1 MRILLLYVSAVSGHR
16 RAAEAIA
23 EAFHKFYP
31 EAEVRQENLFQH
43 GNSFVRCLLD
53 SFYYALIKLTPWL
66 WDLIWDSQSV
76 YWLTYGIRNL
86 LYQLNYHCLYRE
98 VIYPYQPQAVICTH
112 NIACALC
119 SLIKREKKM
128 NFLLAAVP
136 TDFSLHPYWY
146 YPGVDL
152 YLIPH
157 ENMRAKLIRQGV
169 KGNQIE
175 STGIPISLGFG
186 RRENQRKLRQKWGL
200 DPDLFTILLMGGTMG
215 LGPIEEIVHTL
226 SNMGI
231 SLQLLV
237 VTGIN
242 RHLKRKLEQLQSRIN
257 FPLKIWGFVN
267 EIDELME
274 ISNLLISKPGGLTT
288 AEALSKAVPM
298 GIVNSLAG
306 QERRNRELL
315 LERGVAFDLRE
326 GQEITHLVRR
336 LSDGA
341 FNWESWGEKVREL
354 ARPHASREI
363 ARQVIM
369 GLKKKGINVRSQS
382 FQRV

>member
-16 RAAEAIA
+16 RAAQAIA

-31 EAEVRQENLFQH
+31 EVEVHQENLFQH
-43 GNSFVRCLLD
+43 GNSFIRCLLD
-53 SFYYALIKLTPWL
+53 SFYYAIIKLTPWL
-66 WDLIWDSQSV
+66 WDLIWDSQTV
-76 YWLTYGIRNL
+76 YWFTYGIRDL
-86 LYQLNYHCLYRE
+86 LYQLNYHRLYRE

-119 SLIKREKKM
+119 SSIKRQKKM
-128 NFLLAAVP
+128 NFLLTAIP

-146 YPGVDL
+146 YPAVNL

-157 ENMRAKLIRQGV
+157 EGMRAKLIKQGA
-169 KGNQIE
+169 KDNQIK
-175 STGIPISLGFG
+175 STGIPVSFGFG
-186 RRENQRKLRQKWGL
+186 RQENQKKLRREWGL
-200 DPDLFTILLMGGTMG
+200 DPDLFTILLMGGALG
-215 LGPIEEIVHTL
+215 LGPIEKIVYTL
-226 SNMGI
+226 SDMNL

-257 FPLKIWGFVN
+257 FPLRIWGFVN
-267 EIDELME
+267 EIDQLMGV
-274 ISNLLISKPGGLTT
+274 SNLLISKPGGLTT

-298 GIVNSLAG
+298 GIVDSLAG

-326 GQEITHLVRR
+326 GREIARLVAK
-336 LSDGA
+336 LSDGS
-341 FNWESWGEKVREL
+341 FDWEDWKKKVSEL
-354 ARPHASREI
+354 ARPHASWEI
-363 ARQVIM
+363 TRQVIM
-369 GLKKKGINVRSQS
+369 NLKKKEINVKSPS
-382 FQRV
+382 FQKV

>member
-31 EAEVRQENLFQH
+31 EVEVRQENLFQH
-43 GNSFVRCLLD
+43 GNSFIRCLLD
-53 SFYYALIKLTPWL
+53 SFYYAIIKLTPWL
-66 WDLIWDSQSV
+66 WDLIWDSQTV

-86 LYQLNYHCLYRE
+86 LYQLNYHRLYRE

-119 SLIKREKKM
+119 SLIKRQKKM
-128 NFLLAAVP
+128 NFLLTSVP

-146 YPGVDL
+146 YPAVNL

-157 ENMRAKLIRQGV
+157 EGMRAKLIKQGA
-169 KGNQIE
+169 KDNQIK
-175 STGIPISLGFG
+175 STGIPVSFGFG
-186 RRENQRKLRQKWGL
+186 RQENQKKLRREWGL
-200 DPDLFTILLMGGTMG
+200 DPDLFTILLMGGALG
-215 LGPIEEIVHTL
+215 LGPIEKIVYTL
-226 SNMGI
+226 SDMNL

-257 FPLKIWGFVN
+257 FPLRIWGFVN
-267 EIDELME
+267 EIDQLMGV
-274 ISNLLISKPGGLTT
+274 SNLLISKPGGLTT

-298 GIVNSLAG
+298 GIVDSLAG

-326 GQEITHLVRR
+326 GREIARLVAR
-336 LSDGA
+336 LSDGS
-341 FNWESWGEKVREL
+341 FDWEDWKKKVREL
-354 ARPHASREI
+354 ARPQASWEI
-363 ARQVIM
+363 TRQVIM
-369 GLKKKGINVRSQS
+369 NLKKKGINVKSPS
-382 FQRV
+382 FQKV

>member
-31 EAEVRQENLFQH
+31 EVEVHQENLFQH
-43 GNSFVRCLLD
+43 GNSFIRCLLD
-53 SFYYALIKLTPWL
+53 SFYYAIIKLTPWL
-66 WDLIWDSQSV
+66 WDLIWDSQTV

-86 LYQLNYHCLYRE
+86 LYQLNYHRLYRE

-112 NIACALC
+112 NIPCALC

-128 NFLLAAVP
+128 NFLLTAVP

-146 YPGVDL
+146 YPAVNL

-157 ENMRAKLIRQGV
+157 EGMRTKLIKQGV
-169 KGNQIE
+169 KDNQIK
-175 STGIPISLGFG
+175 STGIPVSFGFG
-186 RRENQRKLRQKWGL
+186 RKENQKKLKREWGL
-200 DPDLFTILLMGGTMG
+200 DPDLFTILLMGGALG
-215 LGPIEEIVHTL
+215 LGPIEKIVYTL
-226 SNMGI
+226 SDMNL

-257 FPLKIWGFVN
+257 FPLRIWGFIN
-267 EIDELME
+267 KIDELME
-274 ISNLLISKPGGLTT
+274 VSNLLISKPGGLTT
-288 AEALSKAVPM
+288 AEALSKAIPM
-298 GIVNSLAG
+298 GIVDSLAG

-326 GQEITHLVRR
+326 GREIARLVAR
-336 LSDGA
+336 LSDGS
-341 FNWESWGEKVREL
+341 FDWEDWKKKVREL
-354 ARPHASREI
+354 ARPQASWEI
-363 ARQVIM
+363 TRQVIM
-369 GLKKKGINVRSQS
+369 NLKKKGINVKSQP
-382 FQRV
+382 FQKV